1 MSSPAA
7 SQPVQQILSREG
19 VTLPVLTRSDLA
31 NIPVTPG
38 DVIEAVRGAYLRVAK
53 APRWPSQDHDAF
65 APSGFGGLRDAW
77 LRWRIACV
85 SV

>member
-31 NIPVTPG
+31 NIPVTP
-38 DVIEAVRGAYLRVAK
+38 AM
-53 APRWPSQDHDAF
+53 
-65 APSGFGGLRDAW
+65 
-77 LRWRIACV
+77 
-85 SV
+85 